1 MYEKIRKILK
11 IAMAMEM
18 TDRELYR
25 KVGEKIGDEKIRTLF
40 DFLAKEEE
48 KHFKALFRKFRI
60 HGGESSFQPEVNTE
74 ELKSQK
80 LRLNDRVS
88 ILNDCI
94 EREKK
99 SEQFYLDGADKT
111 DDLIIRDFYL
121 YLADQ
126 EKEHAKKLQELLEAQ
141 HVQSP

>member
-25 KVGEKIGDEKIRTLF
+25 KVGEKIEDEKIRTLF
-40 DFLAKEEE
+40 AFLANEEE
-48 KHFKALFRKFRI
+48 KHFKALFQKFRI
-60 HGGESSFQPEVNTE
+60 HGGEPSFQAEVNAE
-74 ELKSQK
+74 ELKSEK
-80 LRLNDRVS
+80 FHLNDRVS
-88 ILNDCI
+88 ILKTCI

-111 DDLIIRDFYL
+111 DDPIIHDFCL

-126 EKEHAKKLQELLEAQ
+126 EKEHANKLQELLEAQ
-141 HVQSP
+141 HA